1 MREGLQRHGAEPL
14 RARGQ
19 LGLGLQRGG
28 GPHGLPAGGRLPGAE
43 PPGAGRLHLRCVGL
57 HLGGPGGAVR
67 GALQEPLHGGEDGGG
82 GRRIIEDIEIVHK
95 SALTHLYTY
104 YIWHS
109 PGHPHPPPP
118 GMVMVPCPAPCGSG
132 WGGCGW
138 VGMLVDGV
146 VVFANDVE
154 SYGICKEL
162 DLVRE
167 RRQTWKAHSL
177 MMGQ

>member
-1 MREGLQRHGAEPL
+1 MKYIYGTA
-14 RARGQ
+14 
-19 LGLGLQRGG
+19 LGT
-28 GPHGLPAGGRLPGAE
+28 P
-43 PPGAGRLHLRCVGL
+43 
-57 HLGGPGGAVR
+57 
-67 GALQEPLHGGEDGGG
+67 
-82 GRRIIEDIEIVHK
+82 
-95 SALTHLYTY
+95 T
-104 YIWHS
+104 
-109 PGHPHPPPP
+109 PPPP
-118 GMVMVPCPAPCGSG
+118 GDGHGSLPRPCGSG

>member
-1 MREGLQRHGAEPL
+1 MRIYY
-14 RARGQ
+14 
-19 LGLGLQRGG
+19 
-28 GPHGLPAGGRLPGAE
+28 
-43 PPGAGRLHLRCVGL
+43 
-57 HLGGPGGAVR
+57 
-67 GALQEPLHGGEDGGG
+67 
-82 GRRIIEDIEIVHK
+82 II
-95 SALTHLYTY
+95 YTY
-104 YIWHS
+104 LYIWHS
-109 PGHPHPPPP
+109 PGHPHPPP

-162 DLVRE
+162 YLVRE

>member
-1 MREGLQRHGAEPL
+1 MHRYICGIYICSIYGIH
-14 RARGQ
+14 
-19 LGLGLQRGG
+19 
-28 GPHGLPAGGRLPGAE
+28 
-43 PPGAGRLHLRCVGL
+43 
-57 HLGGPGGAVR
+57 
-67 GALQEPLHGGEDGGG
+67 
-82 GRRIIEDIEIVHK
+82 I
-95 SALTHLYTY
+95 LYTY
-104 YIWHS
+104 YSIYVVNMIYMAQPWAA
-109 PGHPHPPPP
+109 PPPPPP

-162 DLVRE
+162 YLVRE

-177 MMGQ
+177 MMGL

>member
-1 MREGLQRHGAEPL
+1 MPPSLICMNSAISACET
-14 RARGQ
+14 
-19 LGLGLQRGG
+19 LGSLLNKSLKRN
-28 GPHGLPAGGRLPGAE
+28 L
-43 PPGAGRLHLRCVGL
+43 
-57 HLGGPGGAVR
+57 
-67 GALQEPLHGGEDGGG
+67 
-82 GRRIIEDIEIVHK
+82 IEINMNEYNI
-95 SALTHLYTY
+95 LCI

-162 DLVRE
+162 YLVRE
-167 RRQTWKAHSL
+167 QGKHGRHIA
-177 MMGQ
+177 

>member
-1 MREGLQRHGAEPL
+1 MQINTSCKDYDSISQPSHQSTRTTGPQKGRGANHDH
-14 RARGQ
+14 AQ
-19 LGLGLQRGG
+19 
-28 GPHGLPAGGRLPGAE
+28 GGRGRSNAGA
-43 PPGAGRLHLRCVGL
+43 
-57 HLGGPGGAVR
+57 
-67 GALQEPLHGGEDGGG
+67 
-82 GRRIIEDIEIVHK
+82 
-95 SALTHLYTY
+95 
-104 YIWHS
+104 YIYMAQPWAA
-109 PGHPHPPPP
+109 PPPPP

-162 DLVRE
+162 YLVRE

-177 MMGQ
+177 MMGLQRHATSLALYSYLDHTMAGGGSRPEDGTIYILLA

>member
-1 MREGLQRHGAEPL
+1 MYWAETFL
-14 RARGQ
+14 ILVYENATCNF
-19 LGLGLQRGG
+19 
-28 GPHGLPAGGRLPGAE
+28 GP
-43 PPGAGRLHLRCVGL
+43 
-57 HLGGPGGAVR
+57 
-67 GALQEPLHGGEDGGG
+67 
-82 GRRIIEDIEIVHK
+82 IEVM
-95 SALTHLYTY
+95 Y
-104 YIWHS
+104 S
-109 PGHPHPPPP
+109 PY
-118 GMVMVPCPAPCGSG
+118 PCPAPCGSG

-138 VGMLVDGV
+138 VAMLVDGV

>member
-1 MREGLQRHGAEPL
+1 MCSPLAET
-14 RARGQ
+14 
-19 LGLGLQRGG
+19 
-28 GPHGLPAGGRLPGAE
+28 
-43 PPGAGRLHLRCVGL
+43 
-57 HLGGPGGAVR
+57 
-67 GALQEPLHGGEDGGG
+67 
-82 GRRIIEDIEIVHK
+82 
-95 SALTHLYTY
+95 SALLTSNFTSIPFTFLTFRL

-109 PGHPHPPPP
+109 PGQPHPPPP

-162 DLVRE
+162 Y
-167 RRQTWKAHSL
+167 
-177 MMGQ
+177 

>member
-1 MREGLQRHGAEPL
+1 MYIQYIGNIYIYISIYIYGTA
-14 RARGQ
+14 
-19 LGLGLQRGG
+19 LGT
-28 GPHGLPAGGRLPGAE
+28 P
-43 PPGAGRLHLRCVGL
+43 
-57 HLGGPGGAVR
+57 
-67 GALQEPLHGGEDGGG
+67 
-82 GRRIIEDIEIVHK
+82 
-95 SALTHLYTY
+95 T
-104 YIWHS
+104 
-109 PGHPHPPPP
+109 PPPP

-167 RRQTWKAHSL
+167 RRQSWKAHSL

>member
-1 MREGLQRHGAEPL
+1 MSFSEYP
-14 RARGQ
+14 
-19 LGLGLQRGG
+19 
-28 GPHGLPAGGRLPGAE
+28 
-43 PPGAGRLHLRCVGL
+43 
-57 HLGGPGGAVR
+57 
-67 GALQEPLHGGEDGGG
+67 
-82 GRRIIEDIEIVHK
+82 
-95 SALTHLYTY
+95 

-162 DLVRE
+162 YLVRE
-167 RRQTWKAHSL
+167 QGKHGRHIA
-177 MMGQ
+177 